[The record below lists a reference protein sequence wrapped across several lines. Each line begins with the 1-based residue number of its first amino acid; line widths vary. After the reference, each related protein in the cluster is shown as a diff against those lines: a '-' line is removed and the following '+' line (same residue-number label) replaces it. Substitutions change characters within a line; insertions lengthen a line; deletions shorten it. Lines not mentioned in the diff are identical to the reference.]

1 MQNAIEM
8 KIMHIKKLVKK
19 LNYLQ
24 KKNAQVLP
32 ESISLEDRD
41 EIQLLERMLK
51 DINVSEEDYQ
61 SRPQIVNFKNSRD
74 DEWYFQQMKTWIQRH
89 PTALNGQ
96 SGRST
101 IYKFTLHFFVENIVL
116 QPDNTQLS
124 ELLLAERIKNLHKQ
138 TKKNIAD
145 FKLEKLEE
153 MTSFTM
159 AMIFKQYDYIPE
171 EVLNDKMINYA
182 INSMNEYGFSNSIK
196 ASDINPNDQ
205 LGKTF
210 KLYRELRQRDKQLIK
225 KLNNKSGGGIQ
236 ND

>member
-8 KIMHIKKLVKK
+8 KIMHIKKMVKK

-32 ESISLEDRD
+32 DSISVEDRD
-41 EIQLLERMLK
+41 EIQLLERMLE
-51 DINVSEEDYQ
+51 DMNVSDDIFQ
-61 SRPQIVNFKNSRD
+61 KQPKTINIKNNRD
-74 DEWYFQQMKTWIQRH
+74 EEWYFQQMKTWIQRR

-101 IYKFTLHFFVENIVL
+101 IYKFALHFFVENIVL

-138 TKKNIAD
+138 TPKNVAD